1 MVNAIRGCMWQLGFL
16 IHEVA
21 FGLFS
26 VFLPLYIISIGG
38 SLLSMGVM
46 ASTALLLSIPASF
59 FWGYICDRTKHYRRY
74 VLISFLSCSIM
85 LYLFTLTSS
94 IHTIIVLYVVMAVLH
109 VAHEPS
115 KNILIAELYSRGEWG
130 KSYAFYEG
138 LTEIGWLIGLLHG
151 VLLSIVG
158 FSAGAILTLCSLL
171 NFSAFLLSL
180 ILVKDPILVFERM
193 FVRIER
199 IAGFTYRGVAIASG
213 ATSGFTGGNL
223 MGGGIYSFCGG
234 LILFSLATS
243 TLFTPLPIFLSRD
256 LGLPGSMVFTVYAL
270 NSSGAIIGYFLIG
283 SKAGQQEEDGTL
295 VKAVLF
301 RSILI
306 FTLWSL
312 TVMNICTVASASL
325 ILALMGFAYALYH
338 VHVLS
343 TSMEVIPQGK
353 AGLLN
358 VFMGLGEAV
367 GAYLGPFI
375 AQIYGFTYLFFI
387 TATIFL
393 LAHILFRFSPSIS

>member
-1 MVNAIRGCMWQLGFL
+1 MWQLGFL

-21 FGLFS
+21 FGLLS

-38 SLLSMGVM
+38 SLLSIGVM
-46 ASTALLLSIPASF
+46 ASIALLLSIPASF
-59 FWGYICDRTKHYRRY
+59 FWGYICDKTKHYRRY
-74 VLISFLSCSIM
+74 VLISFLSCSII
-85 LYLFTLTSS
+85 LYLLTLTST
-94 IHTIIVLYVVMAVLH
+94 IHTIMVLYVAMAVLH

-115 KNILIAELYSRGEWG
+115 KNILIAELYSREEWG

-151 VLLSIVG
+151 VFLPIIG
-158 FSAGAILTLCSLL
+158 FSAGAVLTLCSLL
-171 NFSAFLLSL
+171 NFLAFLLSL
-180 ILVKDPILVFERM
+180 ILVKDPILVFERI

-199 IAGFTYRGVAIASG
+199 IASFTYRGVAIASG

-223 MGGGIYSFCGG
+223 MGGSVYSFCGG

-243 TLFTPLPIFLSRD
+243 TLFTPLPIFFSRD
-256 LGLPGSMVFTVYAL
+256 LGLPTSMVFTVYAL
-270 NSSGAIIGYFLIG
+270 NSSGAIIGYFLVGI
-283 SKAGQQEEDGTL
+283 KAGQQEEGGAL
-295 VKAVLF
+295 ARAVLF
-301 RSILI
+301 RSILV
-306 FTLWSL
+306 FALGVL
-312 TVMNICTVASASL
+312 TVINICTVASASL

-338 VHVLS
+338 VYVLS
-343 TSMEVIPQGK
+343 MSMEIIPQGK

-358 VFMGLGEAV
+358 VFIGLGEAV

-375 AQIYGFTYLFFI
+375 VQIYGFTYLLFI

-393 LAHILFRFSPSIS
+393 LAHILFKFSPSVP

>member
-1 MVNAIRGCMWQLGFL
+1 MWQLGFL

-21 FGLFS
+21 FGLLS

-38 SLLSMGVM
+38 SLLSIGVM
-46 ASTALLLSIPASF
+46 ASIALLLSIPASF
-59 FWGYICDRTKHYRRY
+59 FWGYICDKTKHYRRY
-74 VLISFLSCSIM
+74 VLISFLSCSII
-85 LYLFTLTSS
+85 LYLLTLTST
-94 IHTIIVLYVVMAVLH
+94 IHTIMVLYVAMAVLH

-115 KNILIAELYSRGEWG
+115 KNILIAELYSREEWG

-151 VLLSIVG
+151 VFLPIIG
-158 FSAGAILTLCSLL
+158 FSAGAVLTLCSLL
-171 NFSAFLLSL
+171 NFLAFLLSL
-180 ILVKDPILVFERM
+180 ILVKDPILVFERI

-199 IAGFTYRGVAIASG
+199 IASFTYRGVAIASG

-223 MGGGIYSFCGG
+223 MGGSVYSFCGG

-243 TLFTPLPIFLSRD
+243 TLFTPLPIFFSRD
-256 LGLPGSMVFTVYAL
+256 LGLPTSMVFTVYAL
-270 NSSGAIIGYFLIG
+270 NSSGAIIGYFLVGI
-283 SKAGQQEEDGTL
+283 KAGQQEEGGAL
-295 VKAVLF
+295 ARAVLF
-301 RSILI
+301 RSILV
-306 FTLWSL
+306 FALGVL
-312 TVMNICTVASASL
+312 TVINICTVASASL

-338 VHVLS
+338 VYVLS
-343 TSMEVIPQGK
+343 MSMEIIPQGR

-358 VFMGLGEAV
+358 VFIGLGEAV

-375 AQIYGFTYLFFI
+375 VQIYGFTYLLFI

-393 LAHILFRFSPSIS
+393 LAHILFKFSPSVP